1 MASKSDDVDDVA
13 NWPPPIENYFVQ
25 LVHEE
30 AKKGLQTST
39 LDKKTWGAIDNAI
52 FTKFGKRYT
61 IPKLK
66 SKYNRLRMSH
76 RAFAQL
82 IAQTGIGW
90 DPEKNKVYAT
100 DSFWESYLKKNP
112 SAKSFRKKG
121 LENYEVLGEIFSNT
135 TASGDMYNSSR
146 KDPPDS
152 DTERELE
159 SKFLNSGA
167 HVEASSSADTT
178 SQSRRRP
185 LDPPVDL
192 PMKKESKVS
201 KVSKM
206 DDALEAWTKSL
217 SAKTEAT
224 LARTEHIKNKESSSS
239 VREVAS
245 IEDCM
250 ELLDSMDGVED
261 DVYVKAIEKFTNSDW
276 RRIFIKMPDSRRRMW
291 LDRLK

>member
-1 MASKSDDVDDVA
+1 
-13 NWPPPIENYFVQ
+13 
-25 LVHEE
+25 
-30 AKKGLQTST
+30 
-39 LDKKTWGAIDNAI
+39 
-52 FTKFGKRYT
+52 
-61 IPKLK
+61 
-66 SKYNRLRMSH
+66 
-76 RAFAQL
+76 
-82 IAQTGIGW
+82 
-90 DPEKNKVYAT
+90 
-100 DSFWESYLKKNP
+100 
-112 SAKSFRKKG
+112 
-121 LENYEVLGEIFSNT
+121 
-135 TASGDMYNSSR
+135 MYNSSR